1 MTYTPNRDV
10 LQALRTARKAM
21 RRGDA
26 KTADLWLKILDR
38 HLVAALRV
46 SKLVDIESA
55 RDFEDDRR
63 AVILTDLAE
72 AKMLLAK
79 DKVPSPVAPVA
90 SRPEAP

>member
-1 MTYTPNRDV
+1 MTYIPNRDV
-10 LQALRTARKAM
+10 LQALKAARKAM

-55 RDFEDDRR
+55 RDFEEERR
-63 AVILTDLAE
+63 DYIFTELANV
-72 AKMLLAK
+72 KTLLAK
-79 DKVPSPVAPVA
+79 DKAPSPAAPVA
-90 SRPEAP
+90 SRAEAP